1 MKILTIVGTRPQFLK
16 LAPLS
21 KTFEKNKIN
30 HVVVHTGQHY
40 DKEMSDNLFKVLNI
54 KEPDYLL
61 EKKGKTNILCLG
73 DMMNKIEEICLK
85 EKPDKLIVFG
95 DCDTTIAGAI
105 VARKLKIYLIHI
117 EAGMRSYNK
126 DMPEEI
132 NRLMT
137 DHISDLLLCSTQDS
151 VEKLKAE
158 NITNNVHYVGNLQL
172 ELLKN
177 VCDTY
182 KDTTNL
188 NENNLN
194 ENNFALMTIHREYN
208 TNKEMLEKIFLELE
222 KLDIDIVFPIH
233 PRTKNIININN
244 INIPKNLKLI
254 NPVDYLNMTILERNC
269 KFIIT
274 DSGGVQPEAWY
285 LGKKCIIMR
294 SETEWIEPLKNNNNI
309 LYDYKTPLN
318 IFIEDFSKVDI
329 KQKEIENFIS
339 SEIILDLIRDL
350 FNKDKRLYIPLGLA
364 CKTSTLLK
372 KLDLRSC
379 SLPFDYLNVDLN
391 IILKELM
398 NNLSN
403 LRNKDKFYYNEE
415 TETFGHK
422 DYGRKVFMHYT
433 KFDKFN
439 QYCRRFMYILKNLH
453 NVTFVTSFII
463 TNSDSDIKNI
473 NYFKD
478 IREYL
483 LTINPLYQFRLILIQ
498 NNNKVSYNNDDK
510 DIYIYNVIEPIKGAT
525 HIPNELLSQEMK
537 SILLNQLHIVY
548 TKFMIITKDFL
559 DKGYTKE
566 KVFSEDN
573 MIPRIKNFEKYYI
586 NWVHSQINK
595 NFLVVLIIDKDLP
608 INYLNMLQ
616 NIIKNIKNIILIKY
630 NYETLSYNS
639 LISNFSLDENKE
651 LNDNKID
658 FIKTHFKLNLINY
671 KKDFDINYDYII
683 TTRIDDDDLISDW
696 YIDYLQK
703 NSISVDD
710 FKLYGGN
717 NGYVLLDNKIYDCN
731 LHKLDNTG
739 LQSIGLT
746 LIQKTNNNIKA
757 YFNIFSFP
765 HHICIKNLPNYNNH
779 THLFNSSPNINNNNI
794 KNFYHKLN
802 ERFFIYNRNVSC
814 SVYEFENLK
823 LATDIKGFQI
833 KL

>member
-1 MKILTIVGTRPQFLK
+1 MKIITIIGTRPQFLK
-16 LAPLS
+16 FAPLS
-21 KTFEKNKIN
+21 KTFDKNNIN
-30 HVVVHTGQHY
+30 NITIHTGQHY
-40 DKEMSDNLFKVLNI
+40 DKEMSKDLFKVLEI

-61 EKKGKTNILCLG
+61 TRNGNTSIQSLG
-73 DMMNKIEEICLK
+73 NMMNLIEEICLK
-85 EKPDKLIVFG
+85 EKPDKMIVFG
-95 DCDTTIAGAI
+95 DCDSTIAGAI

-151 VEKLKAE
+151 VEKLKEE
-158 NITNNVHYVGNLQL
+158 NIKQNVYYVGNLQL

-177 VCDTY
+177 VCETY
-182 KDTTNL
+182 NDKSIL
-188 NENNLN
+188 NENNLT
-194 ENNFALMTIHREYN
+194 ENNFALMTIHREHN
-208 TNKEMLEKIFLELE
+208 TNEIMLNKIFLELK

-233 PRTKNIININN
+233 PRTKSIVKSENID
-244 INIPKNLKLI
+244 IPKNLKLI

-274 DSGGVQPEAWY
+274 DSGGVQPEAWF

-294 SETEWIEPLKNNNNI
+294 SETEWIEPLENGNNV
-309 LYDYKTPLN
+309 LYDYKKPLN
-318 IFIEDFSKVDI
+318 IFIEDFLTVEI
-329 KQKEIENFIS
+329 KQKDVDNFIS
-339 SEIILDLIRDL
+339 SEIISDLVRDL
-350 FNKDKRLYIPLGLA
+350 FNNKNRLYIPLGIA
-364 CKTSTLLK
+364 CKTTSLLK
-372 KLDLRSC
+372 RLDLRSC
-379 SLPFDYLNVDLN
+379 SLPFDYLNVDL
-391 IILKELM
+391 IIIFKELM

-403 LRNKDKFYYNEE
+403 LRNKDKFYYNED
-415 TETFGHK
+415 TKTFGHK
-422 DYGRKVFMHYT
+422 DYGKKVFMHYPN
-433 KFDKFN
+433 FDQFN

-498 NNNKVSYNNDDK
+498 NNNKLSYINDDK
-510 DIYIYNVIEPIKGAT
+510 DIYMYNVIESIKGAT

-548 TKFMIITKDFL
+548 TKFMIVTKDFL

-586 NWVHSQINK
+586 NWVQSQINK
-595 NFLVVLIIDKDLP
+595 NFIIVLIIDKDLP
-608 INYLNMLQ
+608 INYLIMLQ

-651 LNDNKID
+651 LNDNKLD

-671 KKDFDINYDYII
+671 KKDLDINYDYII

-703 NSISVDD
+703 NSISVDN

-717 NGYVLLDNKIYDCN
+717 NGYVLLDNKFYNCN
-731 LHKLDNTG
+731 LHKLDNIG

-746 LIQKTNNNIKA
+746 LIQKTNNNIKS

-779 THLFNSSPNINNNNI
+779 THLFNSSPNINDENI
-794 KNFYHKLN
+794 KNFYHKLD

-814 SVYEFENLK
+814 SIYEFKNLE
-823 LATDIKGFQI
+823 LATDLKGFHI